1 MKKIDHIGVA
11 VKDLDK
17 ALSLYRDVLGMEIGG
32 MDEVPAQKVRL
43 AFVPVGDTRLELLE
57 PTQEDSNIAKFIASR
72 GEGVHHIA
80 LEVDD
85 IQAALARL
93 KEKGVRLINPEPV
106 PGAHNTRIA
115 FLHPKETNGVL
126 LELVQQ
132 PAEGHPG

>member
-11 VKDLDK
+11 VKDLEK
-17 ALSLYRDVLGMEIGG
+17 AISLYRDVLGMEIGG
-32 MDEVPAQKVRL
+32 RDEVPAQKVRL

-57 PTQEDSNIAKFIASR
+57 PTQEDSNIAKFIESR

-85 IQAALARL
+85 IDAALEKL
-93 KEKGVRLINPEPV
+93 KAKEVRLINKEPV

-115 FLHPKETNGVL
+115 FLHPKETHGVL
-126 LELVQQ
+126 LELVEK
-132 PAEGHPG
+132 AKGSHH

>member
-11 VKDLDK
+11 VRDLDK
-17 ALSLYRDVLGMEIGG
+17 ALSLYRDVLGMAIGG
-32 MDEVPAQKVRL
+32 TDEVPAQKVRL

-57 PTQEDSNIAKFIASR
+57 PTQADSNIAKFLESR

-80 LEVDD
+80 LEVED
-85 IQAALARL
+85 IEGALARL

-106 PGAHNTRIA
+106 KGAHNTRIA

-126 LELVQQ
+126 LELVEQ
-132 PAEGHPG
+132 PADPPHG